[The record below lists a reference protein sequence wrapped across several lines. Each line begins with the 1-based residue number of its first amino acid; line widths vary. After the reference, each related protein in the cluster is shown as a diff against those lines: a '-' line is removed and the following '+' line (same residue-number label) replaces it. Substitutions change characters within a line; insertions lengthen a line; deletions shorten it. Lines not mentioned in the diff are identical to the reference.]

1 MKWMCYGIN
10 DSQMRDK
17 ENKKATANDPS
28 IVSTLKC
35 IRKRRDKK
43 KEQNVNSKILI
54 TTRNEFAKIKIF
66 FFACLNAEAWFRS
79 CFKCDDN
86 DDICC
91 SSIYRFFFSSVE
103 RYWSNQD
110 EMFISLRFIHTMFD
124 RMNKLIVFIQHHR
137 DANVC
142 LQQLH
147 SVASFILS
155 FNFVSINFDSFGTRL
170 LRVINRI

>member
-1 MKWMCYGIN
+1 MCYGIN

-66 FFACLNAEAWFRS
+66 FLRALMPKRDFARALNAMIMMIFVALLF
-79 CFKCDDN
+79 
-86 DDICC
+86 IV
-91 SSIYRFFFSSVE
+91 FFF
-103 RYWSNQD
+103 
-110 EMFISLRFIHTMFD
+110 
-124 RMNKLIVFIQHHR
+124 
-137 DANVC
+137 
-142 LQQLH
+142 
-147 SVASFILS
+147 
-155 FNFVSINFDSFGTRL
+155 L
-170 LRVINRI
+170 L